1 MQLGGKGV
9 ISVTANIAA
18 REMAELCALA
28 QEGKFAEARHLN
40 QRLMHLHQTLFCEP
54 NPIPVKW
61 AAKQLGL
68 IADDTLRLPMTP
80 LTSAGQEKTAQA
92 LIKAGLR

>member
-1 MQLGGKGV
+1 MARLKVLAFDYAIAGGPG
-9 ISVTANIAA
+9 A
-18 REMAELCALA
+18 RVVPCALA
-28 QEGKFAEARHLN
+28 QQGNFVEARRLN

-68 IADDTLRLPMTP
+68 IASDTLRLPMTP
-80 LTSAGQEKTAQA
+80 LSSAAIPKVEQA

>member
-28 QEGKFAEARHLN
+28 QQGNFVEARRLN

-68 IADDTLRLPMTP
+68 IASDTLRLPMTP
-80 LTSAGQEKTAQA
+80 LSSAAIPKVEQA

>member
-1 MQLGGKGV
+1 
-9 ISVTANIAA
+9 
-18 REMAELCALA
+18 
-28 QEGKFAEARHLN
+28 
-40 QRLMHLHQTLFCEP
+40 
-54 NPIPVKW
+54 VKW

-80 LTSAGQEKTAQA
+80 LTEAGQTKTAQA